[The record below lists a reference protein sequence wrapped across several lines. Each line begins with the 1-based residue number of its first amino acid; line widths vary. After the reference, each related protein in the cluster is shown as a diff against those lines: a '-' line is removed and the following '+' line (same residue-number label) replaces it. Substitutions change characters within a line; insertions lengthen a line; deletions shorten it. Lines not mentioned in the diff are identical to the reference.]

1 LDILEREMTGK
12 EAIRKSI
19 EHEEKEG
26 VD

>member
-1 LDILEREMTGK
+1 LDTLEREMTGK

-19 EHEEKEG
+19 EHEGKEG